1 MSKQQTLPPDAA
13 PTVPAP
19 NPVAVPTTPTAAAAP
34 VTAASLVDD
43 DKDVFPNVPV
53 PSDLEAPPGIDTPAS
68 DNNSKKK
75 SKRGGARPGA
85 GRPPKT
91 EGASTGPVFGDKPPE
106 PAKPPV
112 DYMALS
118 AMMFGMTTN
127 VLAQTLGPEWL
138 PRPGTPEQQRPGLA
152 PIPGMPGEDQMIVP
166 VLAKYLESKQMPDL
180 PPGIMLTL
188 VLAAYA
194 APRFREPA
202 TKEKIK
208 GVWFWVR
215 SKFGRKNRGPMAV
228 VSETTRQKQESPG
241 IKEEL

>member
-1 MSKQQTLPPDAA
+1 
-13 PTVPAP
+13 
-19 NPVAVPTTPTAAAAP
+19 
-34 VTAASLVDD
+34 
-43 DKDVFPNVPV
+43 
-53 PSDLEAPPGIDTPAS
+53 
-68 DNNSKKK
+68 
-75 SKRGGARPGA
+75 
-85 GRPPKT
+85 
-91 EGASTGPVFGDKPPE
+91 
-106 PAKPPV
+106 V

-127 VLAQTLGPEWL
+127 VLAQALGSEWL
-138 PRPGTPEQQRPGLA
+138 PRPGRPEQSRPGLA
-152 PIPGMPGEDQMIVP
+152 PIPAMPGEDQMVVP

-215 SKFGRKNRGPMAV
+215 SKLGRKNKQVAKV
-228 VSETTRQKQESPG
+228 VSETTRQSQESPA
-241 IKEEL
+241 EPEAAP